1 MQANEKWMVWNKI
14 VVVGEQ
20 FEMSLMMGYFYKH
33 YTQLIL
39 QYTDTEEIYNH

>member
-1 MQANEKWMVWNKI
+1 MVWNKI

-33 YTQLIL
+33 YTHNL
-39 QYTDTEEIYNH
+39 QNINTDTEYI